1 MLGGDHWRVSFQLYA
16 LPEREAELRQEL
28 AGLKNSVRFAQRLR
42 EAWKSIKVHGIS
54 MFFFSPKDLTSRGSQ
69 PIEDLTVSLDIVP
82 VDEAAL
88 LSRGGT

>member
-42 EAWKSIKVHGIS
+42 EAWKSIKIHGIS
-54 MFFFSPKDLTSRGSQ
+54 TFFEGFDEPWQ
-69 PIEDLTVSLDIVP
+69 PAD
-82 VDEAAL
+82 
-88 LSRGGT
+88 